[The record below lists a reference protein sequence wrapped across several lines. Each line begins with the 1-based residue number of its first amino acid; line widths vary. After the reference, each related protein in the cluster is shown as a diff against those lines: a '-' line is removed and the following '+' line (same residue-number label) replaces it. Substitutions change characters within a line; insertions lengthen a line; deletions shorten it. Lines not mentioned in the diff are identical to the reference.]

1 MALAT
6 NSFPVPVSPL
16 IKTAASLPATR
27 GTCSIARS
35 KAGAWPI
42 ILVDD
47 GESESR
53 GPELRILPL
62 PFHWQRSPIG
72 LPRPTPNLQVELGI
86 PQERCRNKRN
96 IRRISIRLGYPKQG
110 WPANSIQG

>member
-27 GTCSIARS
+27 GTCSMARS
-35 KAGAWPI
+35 KAGAWPT
-42 ILVDD
+42 ILVDE

-53 GPELRILPL
+53 GVGLRILSL
-62 PFHWQRSPIG
+62 SFHWLWLSNA
-72 LPRPTPNLQVELGI
+72 LPRPTQV
-86 PQERCRNKRN
+86 CRSN
-96 IRRISIRLGYPKQG
+96 QG
-110 WPANSIQG
+110 WLNNAAEVNEVSDANRFDSFVPG